1 MRRAALFVTRGNGEP
16 RGAAGTIGEVRR
28 CRAGSDRWTRGT
40 DGRTPAAASADKKV
54 RLYGLTADAEAR
66 EPVLPTAHTKPVDTL
81 AFSPDGRT
89 LATGSEDWTALL
101 WDPDI
106 DRAATRICATAFPTI
121 TRAEWRQY
129 FPQWKYRPPCGS

>member
-1 MRRAALFVTRGNGEP
+1 MSVAFAP
-16 RGAAGTIGEVRR
+16 
-28 CRAGSDRWTRGT
+28 
-40 DGRTPAAASADKKV
+40 DGRTLAAASADKRV
-54 RLYGLTADAEAR
+54 RLYGLSAGGEAR
-66 EPVLPTAHTKPVDTL
+66 EPVLLAAHTKPVDTL

-106 DRAATRICATAFPTI
+106 DRVAERICATAYPTI

>member
-1 MRRAALFVTRGNGEP
+1 M
-16 RGAAGTIGEVRR
+16 
-28 CRAGSDRWTRGT
+28 
-40 DGRTPAAASADKKV
+40 
-54 RLYGLTADAEAR
+54 RLYGLTYRGDVR
-66 EPVLPTAHTKPVDTL
+66 EPVLLTAHTKPVDAL

-89 LATGSEDWTALL
+89 LATGGEDWTALL

-106 DRAATRICATAFPTI
+106 ERVASRICGTVFPTI